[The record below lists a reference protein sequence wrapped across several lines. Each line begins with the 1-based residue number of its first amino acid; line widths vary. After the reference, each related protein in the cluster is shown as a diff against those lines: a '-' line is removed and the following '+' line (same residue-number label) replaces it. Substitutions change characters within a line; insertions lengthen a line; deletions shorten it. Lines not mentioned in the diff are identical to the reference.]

1 MPSLKCYNIFSFLE
15 KTEIFDVFYTEKI
28 KNEVFCPLEVK
39 IFDLIDS
46 TNAEARRIALGEEW
60 DKAPVLILAYEQSA
74 GRGRLGRSFQS
85 RRNEGIFMSLL
96 YYTAE
101 PLHNAV
107 SVTTVAAV
115 FVAEAIEGVVGGEL
129 KIKWVNDIYNENG
142 KVCGILTES
151 VKVSDGYAI
160 IVGIGI
166 NTGDVE
172 FPEELRGIAA
182 SVGDVFG
189 KESEIVGNIASCML
203 RQAAYPTD
211 REYMAGYRKRFML
224 DGADVV
230 LSSGGE
236 EIDRGRVMGVDDD
249 GGLIFLPEGE
259 SEAKTVSSGEV
270 TLRRI

>member
-1 MPSLKCYNIFSFLE
+1 MELLKCYNYFKLIGKTRIFFVFCIE
-15 KTEIFDVFYTEKI
+15 EIK
-28 KNEVFCPLEVK
+28 KGVFCPLEVK
-39 IFDLIDS
+39 IYGAIDS
-46 TNAEARRIALGEEW
+46 TNAEARRIASSETW
-60 DKAPVLILAYEQSA
+60 DKMPTVILAHEQSA
-74 GRGRLGRSFQS
+74 GRGRLGRSFVS
-85 RRNEGIFMSLL
+85 RKNGGIFMSLL
-96 YYTAE
+96 YFTGQ
-101 PLHNAV
+101 PLCDAV
-107 SVTTVAAV
+107 SVTTAAAV
-115 FVAEAIEGVVGGEL
+115 FVAEAIESVIGGEL
-129 KIKWVNDIYNENG
+129 KIKWVNDIYNEKG

-151 VKVSDGYAI
+151 VKVPEGYAI

-211 REYMAGYRKRFML
+211 REYMAGYRRRFML
-224 DGADVV
+224 DGEDVV

-236 EIDRGRVMGVDDD
+236 EIGRGRVMGVDDD

-259 SEAKTVSSGEV
+259 SESKTVSSGEV